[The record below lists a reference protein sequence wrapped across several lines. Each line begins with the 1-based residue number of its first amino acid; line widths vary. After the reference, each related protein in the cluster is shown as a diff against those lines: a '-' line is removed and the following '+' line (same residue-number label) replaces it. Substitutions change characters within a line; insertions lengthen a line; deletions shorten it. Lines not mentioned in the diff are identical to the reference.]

1 MRRMIPDDLFD
12 FALMGAGVL
21 IVSTLI
27 AYSPFTDRPRH
38 PVRAKSNKSS
48 GIMRRTIATR
58 AG

>member
-12 FALMGAGVL
+12 FVLMGAGVL

-38 PVRAKSNKSS
+38 PVLF
-48 GIMRRTIATR
+48 GILSAAFIMA
-58 AG
+58 AYLLVHLV